1 MLRKFTQSIYEG
13 VFKRIGSYD
22 RNEKTKLKKKNT
34 MIDMQ
39 IRAN

>member
-22 RNEKTKLKKKNT
+22 RNEKTKLKKNT
-34 MIDMQ
+34 MINMQ
-39 IRAN
+39 IRTN